1 MNFERRSPD
10 DLIQEGDYFTSLNH
24 YHEDP
29 VLDEPIDVIF
39 ENEDV
44 LVNLWFY
51 EYRGPSLFPVL
62 LFADQ
67 KIGENRE

>member
-1 MNFERRSPD
+1 VALVNTSLINIQVNFERRNPD

-39 ENEDV
+39 ENEDL
-44 LVNLWFY
+44 LV
-51 EYRGPSLFPVL
+51 SLKF
-62 LFADQ
+62 
-67 KIGENRE
+67 N

>member
-44 LVNLWFY
+44 LVNL
-51 EYRGPSLFPVL
+51 
-62 LFADQ
+62 
-67 KIGENRE
+67 